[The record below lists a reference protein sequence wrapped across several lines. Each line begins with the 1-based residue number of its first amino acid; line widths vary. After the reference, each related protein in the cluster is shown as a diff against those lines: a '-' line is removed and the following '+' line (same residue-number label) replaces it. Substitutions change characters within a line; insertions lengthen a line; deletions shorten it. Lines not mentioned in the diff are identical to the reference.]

1 MKMKSEPHG
10 INTSAKVLE
19 VTPHGLWLF
28 AKGEEHFLSFEAFP
42 WFKDAA
48 VSAVFNVEE
57 QGQDGFCWPDL
68 DVDLSMDGI
77 KHPDKYP
84 LKAKR

>member
-1 MKMKSEPHG
+1 
-10 INTSAKVLE
+10 
-19 VTPHGLWLF
+19 
-28 AKGEEHFLSFEAFP
+28 LSFEAFP